1 MTKKSNYIL
10 VVLFALSFLLG
21 VGYAVVNSISL
32 TITGSASA
40 ISEDLDV
47 YFTSSTSGSNSKVTA
62 TATAGALTASIKVQ
76 DLTLNETVT
85 ATYNVENNE
94 TDVAALLSQES
105 LTNSNT
111 EHFTVSASIDNSGY
125 VCTNKSKTTKVTIT
139 VKMIKTPVND
149 ANSSANITLKLKAD
163 PKDASTVA
171 STYCS

>member
-1 MTKKSNYIL
+1 MKKRSNYLLVIL
-10 VVLFALSFLLG
+10 LALSFLLG

-32 TITGSASA
+32 TVTGTASA
-40 ISEDLDV
+40 VTEDLDV
-47 YFTSSTSGSNSKVTA
+47 YFTSTTSGSNAKVTA
-62 TATAGALTASIKVQ
+62 NAVAGSLTASINVS

-111 EHFTVSASIDNSGY
+111 EHFTVSATIDNSGY
-125 VCTNKSKTTKVTIT
+125 VCTNKSKTTKVTVT
-139 VKMIKTPVND
+139 VKMIKTPVESSD
-149 ANSSANITLKLKAD
+149 SSANITLKLKAE
-163 PKDASTVA
+163 PKDATTVS

>member
-1 MTKKSNYIL
+1 MKKKSNYLL

-32 TITGSASA
+32 TVTGTASA
-40 ISEDLDV
+40 VTEDLDV
-47 YFTSSTSGSNSKVTA
+47 YFTSTTSGSNSKVTA
-62 TATAGALTASIKVQ
+62 TATAGSLTASIRVS

-111 EHFTVSASIDNSGY
+111 EHFTVTATIDNSGY
-125 VCTNKSKTTKVTIT
+125 VCAKKSKTTKVTIT
-139 VKMIKTPVND
+139 VKMIKTPIAETD
-149 ANSSANITLKLKAD
+149 SSANITLKLKAE
-163 PKDASTVA
+163 PKDAATV
-171 STYCS
+171 SSSYCS

>member
-1 MTKKSNYIL
+1 MKKKSNYLL
-10 VVLFALSFLLG
+10 VVLFALSFILG

-32 TITGSASA
+32 TITGTASA
-40 ISEDLDV
+40 VTEDLDV

-62 TATAGALTASIKVQ
+62 TASAGGLTASINVS

-111 EHFTVSASIDNSGY
+111 EHFTVTATIDNSGY
-125 VCTNKSKTTKVTIT
+125 VCTKKSKTTKVTIT
-139 VKMIKTPVND
+139 VKMIKTPVAETD
-149 ANSSANITLKLKAD
+149 SSANITLKLKAE
-163 PKDASTVA
+163 PKDAATV
-171 STYCS
+171 SSSYCS

>member
-1 MTKKSNYIL
+1 MKKRSNYLL
-10 VVLFALSFLLG
+10 VILFALSFLLG

-32 TITGSASA
+32 TVTGTASA
-40 ISEDLDV
+40 VTEDLDV
-47 YFTSSTSGSNSKVTA
+47 YFTSTTSGSNAKVTA
-62 TATAGALTASIKVQ
+62 NAVAGSLTASINVS

-111 EHFTVSASIDNSGY
+111 EHFTVTATIDNSGY
-125 VCTNKSKTTKVTIT
+125 VCTKKSKTTKVTVT
-139 VKMIKTPVND
+139 VKMIKTPVESSD
-149 ANSSANITLKLKAD
+149 SSANITLKLKAD
-163 PKDASTVA
+163 PRDAASVS

>member
-1 MTKKSNYIL
+1 MNKRSNYIL

-32 TITGSASA
+32 TVTGTASA
-40 ISEDLDV
+40 VTEDLDV
-47 YFTSSTSGSNSKVTA
+47 YFTSTTSGSNSKVTA
-62 TATAGALTASIKVQ
+62 TSTAGSLTASIKVS

-111 EHFTVSASIDNSGY
+111 DHFTVTASIDNSGY
-125 VCTNKSKTTKVTIT
+125 VCAKKSKTTKVTIT
-139 VKMIKTPVND
+139 VKMIKTPVAEAD
-149 ANSSANITLKLKAD
+149 SSTNITLKLKAE
-163 PKDASTVA
+163 PKDATTVS

>member
-1 MTKKSNYIL
+1 MKKRSNYLL
-10 VVLFALSFLLG
+10 VILFALSFLLG

-32 TITGSASA
+32 TVTGTASA
-40 ISEDLDV
+40 VTEDLDV
-47 YFTSSTSGSNSKVTA
+47 YFTSTTSGSNAKVTA
-62 TATAGALTASIKVQ
+62 NAVAGSLTASINVS

-111 EHFTVSASIDNSGY
+111 EHFTVTATIDNSGY
-125 VCTNKSKTTKVTIT
+125 VCTKKSKTTKVTIT
-139 VKMIKTPVND
+139 VKMIKTPVESSD
-149 ANSSANITLKLKAD
+149 SSANITLKLKAD
-163 PKDASTVA
+163 PRDAASVS

>member
-1 MTKKSNYIL
+1 MNKRSNYLL

-32 TITGSASA
+32 TVTGTASA
-40 ISEDLDV
+40 VTEDLDV
-47 YFTSSTSGSNSKVTA
+47 YFTSTTSGSNSKVTA
-62 TATAGALTASIKVQ
+62 TATAGSLTASIRVS

-111 EHFTVSASIDNSGY
+111 EHFTVTASIDNSGY
-125 VCTNKSKTTKVTIT
+125 VCAKKSKTTKVTIT
-139 VKMIKTPVND
+139 VKMIKTPVAEAD
-149 ANSSANITLKLKAD
+149 SSANITLKLKAE
-163 PKDASTVA
+163 PKDATTV
-171 STYCS
+171 SSSYCS